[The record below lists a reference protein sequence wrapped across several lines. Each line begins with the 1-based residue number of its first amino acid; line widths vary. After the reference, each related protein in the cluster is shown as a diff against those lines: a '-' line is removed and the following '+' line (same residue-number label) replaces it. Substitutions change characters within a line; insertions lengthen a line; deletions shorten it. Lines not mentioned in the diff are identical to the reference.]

1 MSNESNDQGKRSSL
15 DFFVPPSE
23 SQPVTEAPGDAMSY
37 LEQRRQKLQQY
48 VREAKKAQRTIDN
61 IRKTEEA
68 LAKVKK
74 S

>member
-1 MSNESNDQGKRSSL
+1 MSGESNDQGKRSSL
-15 DFFVPPSE
+15 DFFVPPGE
-23 SQPVTEAPGDAMSY
+23 SRPADEAPDDARSY

-48 VREAKKAQRTIDN
+48 VREAKEAQRTIDN
-61 IRKTEEA
+61 IRRTEEA